1 MKRHIIPLLLLCCL
15 STTSLT
21 AQTLAQGKR
30 WYEAG
35 RYAEAK
41 PVFQKYVK
49 SQPGNGNYSL
59 WYGVCCLKTGDPAA
73 AVSPLEMA
81 VKKRIPS
88 GQLYLAQAYHGVYR
102 FDDAVKVLEEYIA
115 ELIRRK
121 RSTDLA
127 DDLLAQ
133 SKQGQRL
140 MKGVEEVCVVDSV
153 VVDKKNFLSAY
164 HNGPES
170 GRLFMYN
177 AYFKD
182 ARVQESTVF
191 ETELGNRIYYGERQ
205 EGDTTYNIVSQS
217 KMTDKWSR
225 PTPLPEAVNEG
236 VNANYP
242 YVMSD
247 GVTIYYACDGPGSL
261 GGYDIFVTRYNT
273 ANDTYLNPENV
284 GMPFNSPFN
293 DYLFVIDEYNNL
305 GWFASDRHQ
314 PEGKVCIYTFVPNT
328 SKRVYDYEHT
338 DIEKIRR
345 LASLHAISE
354 SWEDNSTVAEAR
366 QRLKALTTNKEVER
380 KEHDFEFIIDD
391 ETTYYHLSDFRSPEA
406 KEAFNTYRRLQRS
419 YKQTDNK
426 LKNQRNAY
434 IRASEADRKKM
445 APGILD
451 LEKRMEQL
459 SEDLKQ
465 NAIRVRSLETQV
477 PD

>member
-1 MKRHIIPLLLLCCL
+1 MKRHIIPLLFLGLGIAPL
-15 STTSLT
+15 S
-21 AQTLAQGKR
+21 AQTLAQGKS

-73 AVSPLEMA
+73 AVSPLETA

-88 GQLYLAQAYHGVYR
+88 GQLYLGQAYHGVYR
-102 FDDAVKVLEEYIA
+102 FDDAVRVFEEYIA
-115 ELIRRK
+115 ELIRRN
-121 RSTDLA
+121 RSTELA
-127 DDLLAQ
+127 DGLLAK
-133 SKQGQRL
+133 SRLGQRL
-140 MKGVEEVCVVDSV
+140 IKGVEEVCVVDSV
-153 VVDKKNFLSAY
+153 VVDKKDFLSAY
-164 HNGPES
+164 RNGPES

-182 ARVQESTVF
+182 APAQESTVF
-191 ETELGNRIYYGERQ
+191 ETELGNRIYYAERQ
-205 EGDTTYNIVSQS
+205 EGDTTYNIVARSR
-217 KMTDKWSR
+217 MADGWSR
-225 PTPLPEAVNEG
+225 PTPLSGAVNEG

-247 GVTIYYACDGPGSL
+247 GVTVYYAGDGPGSL

-293 DYLFVIDEYNNL
+293 DYLYVVDEYNNL
-305 GWFASDRHQ
+305 GWFASDRYQ
-314 PEGKVCIYTFVPNT
+314 PEGKVCIYTFVPNL

-338 DIEKIRR
+338 DKEKLKR
-345 LASLHAISE
+345 LASLHTISE
-354 SWEDNSTVAEAR
+354 SWTDPNTVAEAR
-366 QRLKALTTNKEVER
+366 QRLEALTSGKEVE
-380 KEHDFEFIIDD
+380 KKAHDFEFIIDD
-391 ETTYYHLSDFRSPEA
+391 ETTYYHLADFRSPEA
-406 KEAFNTYRRLQRS
+406 KEAFNSYRRLQRN
-419 YKQTDNK
+419 YKQTGNK
-426 LKNQRNAY
+426 LKSQRNAY
-434 IRASEADRKKM
+434 IRASEAERKKM
-445 APGILD
+445 TPGILD

-459 SEDLKQ
+459 ANDLKQ
-465 NAIRVRSLETQV
+465 TAIRVRNLEKQN